1 MSVFDIEETLAQARR
16 RLPPTAST
24 RRRRSDAG
32 KLRLARPV
40 MAVLRPLLLGH
51 ERPNLAAVRRTV
63 AASCRRLGCRVPAR
77 ATLYRAIASVDG
89 HRYAI
94 ASLPAAVRVALYNL
108 DETGVVPGHQ
118 LAFYC
123 FNYGDLAA
131 MSFAA
136 GLPWLDLHQ
145 AARLRGWRPRS
156 RGLLDAALAVRG
168 IA

>member
-1 MSVFDIEETLAQARR
+1 MSVFEIERTLEQARR
-16 RLPPTAST
+16 RLATRSS

-32 KLRLARPV
+32 KLRLSSAIV
-40 MAVLRPLLLGH
+40 AALRPLLLGP
-51 ERPNLAAVRRTV
+51 ERPNLAAVRRSLE
-63 AASCRRLGCRVPAR
+63 ASCRRAGLRVPAR
-77 ATLYRAIASVDG
+77 GTLYHAIACIDG

-94 ASLPAAVRVALYNL
+94 ASLPAPVRVALYNL
-108 DETGVVPGHQ
+108 DETGGVPGHQ

-131 MSFAA
+131 ISFAA
-136 GLPWLDLHQ
+136 GLPWLDLYQ

-156 RGLLDAALAVRG
+156 RGLLDAALAARR